1 VDILGAA
8 CPQRREAVGVVLPFL
23 NARSVSVHLDLIG
36 RKVADGAHAIMVLDG
51 AGFHIAK
58 DLNIPTNMTLMK
70 LPAYSP
76 ELNPIENVWEYLRGN
91 KLSNTV
97 YETYEQIVDACCEA
111 WNFFANDPERVAS
124 ITSRTWATVN
134 V

>member
-1 VDILGAA
+1 
-8 CPQRREAVGVVLPFL
+8 VGVVLPFL

-36 RKVADGAHAIMVLDG
+36 RKVADGAHAVLLLDG

-58 DLNIPTNMTLMK
+58 DLNIPENMTLMK

-76 ELNPIENVWEYLRGN
+76 ELNPIENVWGYLRSN

-97 YETYEQIVDACCEA
+97 YETYEEILATCCDA
-111 WNFFANDPERVAS
+111 WNFFANDPDRIAS
-124 ITSRTWATVN
+124 ITARTWATVKA
-134 V
+134 

>member
-1 VDILGAA
+1 M
-8 CPQRREAVGVVLPFL
+8 LPFL
-23 NARSVSVHLDLIG
+23 NAQSVSIHLDLIG
-36 RKVADGAHAIMVLDG
+36 RKVADGAHAVLVLDG

-58 DLNIPTNMTLMK
+58 DLKIPANITLLK

-76 ELNPIENVWEYLRGN
+76 ELNSMENVWEYLRGN

-97 YETYEQIVDACCEA
+97 YETYEDVVDACCEA
-111 WNFFANDPERVAS
+111 WNFFANDLERIAS
-124 ITSRTWATVN
+124 ITSRKWAKVN

>member
-1 VDILGAA
+1 M
-8 CPQRREAVGVVLPFL
+8 VLPFL

-36 RKVADGAHAIMVLDG
+36 RKVTHGAHAVLILDG

-58 DLNIPTNMTLMK
+58 DLNIPANMTLMK

-76 ELNPIENVWEYLRGN
+76 ELNSIENVWEYLRGN

-97 YETYEQIVDACCEA
+97 YETYEEIVDACCEA

-124 ITSRTWATVN
+124 ITSRAWATVN